1 MSTDAE
7 IRAQLEEHKATRRL
21 IQQERDTIAVEAQ
34 RFGQDLLDARRRL
47 DLFDPDGKTWGQRML
62 RYQVGLRALALG
74 MSEPAFTIESVPTQL
89 REWLTN
95 PLTDL
100 PASDED
106 LTMLAELITQREQ
119 QLKETA

>member
-1 MSTDAE
+1 MSTDTD
-7 IRAQLEEHKATRRL
+7 IYSQLEEHKATRRL
-21 IQQERDTIAVEAQ
+21 IQKERDTIAAEAQ

-47 DLFDPDGKTWGQRML
+47 DLPDPDGKTWGQRML

-74 MSEPAFTIESVPTQL
+74 MDEPAFTIESVPTQL

-95 PLTDL
+95 PMTDL

-106 LTMLAELITQREQ
+106 LTMLVELITQREQ